1 MSIEKM
7 VELVYII
14 IRIFVS
20 ICKQKFSCKKK
31 TIRLNSWS
39 KNFRPQ
45 FQIVLIDGLPPK
57 MSYWMV
63 FGQID
68 LLDGRLTDLS
78 VEIISSKS
86 SANHYD
92 FSISILNLTN
102 HFDFCFDLLEKII
115 RYILSN
121 TLQFLLS
128 NWLQQW
134 LRYRRAL
141 ELSPNTINIAH
152 RDYY

>member
-1 MSIEKM
+1 
-7 VELVYII
+7 
-14 IRIFVS
+14 
-20 ICKQKFSCKKK
+20 
-31 TIRLNSWS
+31 
-39 KNFRPQ
+39 
-45 FQIVLIDGLPPK
+45 
-57 MSYWMV
+57 MV

-128 NWLQQW
+128 SWLQQW